1 MMTCYFL
8 QVTGHTVVCS
18 LHFEKDI
25 METFGF
31 SKRTY
36 LKPGAVPTKFECWE
50 NKVHLHKIDK
60 RRKKN
65 TLQQKRIE
73 NRVLNDSYDKGVEQC
88 ISENQP
94 VILSHLIKSECTEN
108 QTVNFSHL
116 IKSECTENQTV
127 NLSHLIKSECTENQ
141 TVSLS
146 NWIKSECESLTQ
158 GDSENESKH
167 ALQEHVQFLQK
178 MQIKL
183 LVRMK
188 K

>member
-1 MMTCYFL
+1 
-8 QVTGHTVVCS
+8 
-18 LHFEKDI
+18 

-65 TLQQKRIE
+65 TLQQKRDE
-73 NRVLNDSYDKGVEQC
+73 NRILNDSSDKAVEQC

-108 QTVNFSHL
+108 QTV
-116 IKSECTENQTV
+116 
-127 NLSHLIKSECTENQ
+127 
-141 TVSLS
+141 SLS
-146 NWIKSECESLTQ
+146 NWIKSECESQTHR
-158 GDSENESKH
+158 DSENESKH
-167 ALQEHVQFLQK
+167 ALQEHIQFLQK
-178 MQIKL
+178 NADQAVSENEKLTVEIRHIKVEPETETEYIENL
-183 LVRMK
+183 
-188 K
+188 

>member
-1 MMTCYFL
+1 
-8 QVTGHTVVCS
+8 
-18 LHFEKDI
+18 

-65 TLQQKRIE
+65 TLQQKRDE
-73 NRVLNDSYDKGVEQC
+73 NRILNDSSDKAVEQC

-108 QTVNFSHL
+108 QTVSLSHL

-127 NLSHLIKSECTENQ
+127 NLS
-141 TVSLS
+141 
-146 NWIKSECESLTQ
+146 NWIKSECESQTHR
-158 GDSENESKH
+158 DSENESKH
-167 ALQEHVQFLQK
+167 ALQEHIQFLQK
-178 MQIKL
+178 NADQAVSENEKLTVEIRHIKVEPETETEYIENL
-183 LVRMK
+183 
-188 K
+188 